1 MIKIVSKNI
10 LVQKIAE
17 GNAPM
22 DLIDMLFQKTLPF
35 TEEEYLES
43 LVFVL
48 KDENTKARAVSQL
61 KGISENVKATYIEKP
76 EANHRVAFFLLLE
89 ALNRKS
95 IPIISKIV
103 RNQALP
109 VQFLLKIA
117 EQGDAAMLEVLLDN
131 QIKLIAYPEILDEI
145 EKNPQATNFIKGR
158 VKEFR
163 QFYLEEVEAEEIKEE
178 EVMEDV
184 RELLIQQ
191 QGQKEK
197 EAVTIEEKTETEAEG
212 EEEEKEEEGLLNL
225 EQAEQKALT
234 TLQEINAM
242 SISDR
247 IKLALTGTKTQ
258 RMILVKDANKMVAM
272 AVLES
277 PKIGVDEVALL
288 ARNKSV
294 AGEIIA
300 NISRKREWTKNY
312 GIILELVHNPK
323 TPIKDALG
331 FVKKLHMRD
340 LQLIS
345 RDKNINPVVRQLA
358 MNYYRTKSGIK

>member
-1 MIKIVSKNI
+1 
-10 LVQKIAE
+10 
-17 GNAPM
+17 
-22 DLIDMLFQKTLPF
+22 
-35 TEEEYLES
+35 
-43 LVFVL
+43 
-48 KDENTKARAVSQL
+48 
-61 KGISENVKATYIEKP
+61 
-76 EANHRVAFFLLLE
+76 
-89 ALNRKS
+89 
-95 IPIISKIV
+95 
-103 RNQALP
+103 
-109 VQFLLKIA
+109 
-117 EQGDAAMLEVLLDN
+117 LDG
-131 QIKLIAYPEILDEI
+131 I
-145 EKNPQATNFIKGR
+145 EKNPGATNFIKGR

-163 QFYLEEVEAEEIKEE
+163 QFYLEEAAVEEIKEE

-184 RELLIQQ
+184 RELLTQQ
-191 QGQKEK
+191 QEQKGK
-197 EAVTIEEKTETEAEG
+197 GAVIVEDKTKTETEG
-212 EEEEKEEEGLLNL
+212 EEEEEEEGLLDL

-242 SISDR
+242 SISER
-247 IKLALTGTKTQ
+247 IKLALTGSKTQ

-300 NISRKREWTKNY
+300 NISKKREWTKNY

-340 LQLIS
+340 LHLIS
-345 RDKNINPVVRQLA
+345 RDKNVNPVVRQLA

>member
-1 MIKIVSKNI
+1 MTKIVSKNI
-10 LVQKIAE
+10 LVQKIVE

-22 DLIDMLFQKTLPF
+22 DLIDMLFEKTLPF

-48 KDENTKARAVSQL
+48 KDENVKARAVSQL
-61 KGISENVKATYIEKP
+61 KDISENVKATYIERP
-76 EANHRVAFFLLLE
+76 AANHRVAFFLLLE

-95 IPIISKIV
+95 MPIISKIV

-109 VQFLLKIA
+109 VEFLLKIA
-117 EQGDAAMLEVLLDN
+117 EQGNGPMLEVLLDN
-131 QIKLIAYPEILDEI
+131 QIKLIAYPEILAEI
-145 EKNPQATNFIKGR
+145 EKNPQATNFIKGK

-191 QGQKEK
+191 QEQKGK
-197 EAVTIEEKTETEAEG
+197 ETAAIEEKTETEAEG
-212 EEEEKEEEGLLNL
+212 EEEEEEELLDL

-242 SISDR
+242 SISER

-300 NISRKREWTKNY
+300 NISKKREWTKNY
-312 GIILELVHNPK
+312 SIILELVHNPK

-331 FVKKLHMRD
+331 FVKTLHMRD

-345 RDKNINPVVRQLA
+345 RDKNVNPVVRQLA
-358 MNYYRTKSGIK
+358 MNYFRTKSGIK

>member
-1 MIKIVSKNI
+1 MTKIVSKNI
-10 LVQKIAE
+10 LVHKISE
-17 GNAPM
+17 GDAPA
-22 DLIDMLFQKTLPF
+22 DLIDMLLQRMLPF

-48 KDENTKARAVSQL
+48 KDETAKVKATSQL

-89 ALNRKS
+89 ALNRKNMS
-95 IPIISKIV
+95 IISKIV

-109 VQFLLKIA
+109 YQFLLKIA
-117 EQGDAAMLEVLLDN
+117 EQGAAPMLELLLDN
-131 QIKLIAYPEILDEI
+131 QIKLIAYPEIVDEI
-145 EKNPQATNFIKGR
+145 EKNPQATNFIKGKI
-158 VKEFR
+158 KEFR

-178 EVMEDV
+178 EVMEV
-184 RELLIQQ
+184 VHELVTQQ
-191 QGQKEK
+191 QEQKGK
-197 EAVTIEEKTETEAEG
+197 EGVIIEEEAEG
-212 EEEEKEEEGLLNL
+212 EEEEEEPLDL
-225 EQAEQKALT
+225 EQAEQRAMT

-242 SISDR
+242 TISER

-258 RMILVKDANKMVAM
+258 RMILVKDANKMVAL

-300 NISRKREWTKNY
+300 NISKKREWTKNY
-312 GIILELVHNPK
+312 GIIIELVHNPK
-323 TPIKDALG
+323 TPIKDALS

-340 LQLIS
+340 LHLIS
-345 RDKNINPVVRQLA
+345 RDKNVNPVVRQLA
-358 MNYYRTKSGIK
+358 MNYYKTKSGIKK